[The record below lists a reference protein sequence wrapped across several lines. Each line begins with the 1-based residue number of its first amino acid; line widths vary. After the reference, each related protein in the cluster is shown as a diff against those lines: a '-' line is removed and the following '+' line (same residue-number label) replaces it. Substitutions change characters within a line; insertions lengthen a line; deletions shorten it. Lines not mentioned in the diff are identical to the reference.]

1 MRRGG
6 VLVRVSVAKDGRF
19 VLVPAEVVRGVFV
32 LPSITPVEGLRKPA
46 AGVALANG
54 EVVTVLCID
63 EEGLSPSSQN
73 ERTTAVLCDLGGEP
87 VAIVGRAVESSG
99 LFEEA
104 RDGFVRAGETDAAI
118 LDVAALRRE
127 AEEAIWTARTAVLRS
142 PEAAS

>member
-6 VLVRVSVAKDGRF
+6 VLVRVSVPNRGRF

-32 LPSITPVEGLRKPA
+32 LPSITPVEGLRRPA

-87 VAIVGRAVESSG
+87 VAIVGRAIEASG
-99 LFEEA
+99 LFDET
-104 RDGFVRAGETDAAI
+104 RPGFVRVGEVDAEV

-127 AEEAIWTARTAVLRS
+127 AEEALWPARTGLLRS
-142 PEAAS
+142 PAVAS

>member
-6 VLVRVSVAKDGRF
+6 VLVRISVARGGRY

-32 LPSITPVEGLRKPA
+32 LPSITPVEGLRAPA

-54 EVVTVLCID
+54 EVVTVLCLD

-73 ERTTAVLCDLGGEP
+73 ERTTAVVCDLGGEP
-87 VAIVGRAVESSG
+87 VAIVGRAIEASG
-99 LFEEA
+99 LFEES
-104 RDGFVRAGETDAAI
+104 RAGYVRVGEADAEI

-127 AEEAIWTARTAVLRS
+127 AEDAMWAARAGQFRS
-142 PEAAS
+142 PEVPS

>member
-6 VLVRVSVAKDGRF
+6 VLVRVSAAKGGRF
-19 VLVPAEVVRGVFV
+19 VLVPAEVVRSVFV
-32 LPSITPVEGLRKPA
+32 LPAITPVEGLRAPA

-54 EVVTVLCID
+54 EVVTVLCLD

-73 ERTTAVLCDLGGEP
+73 EHTTAVVCDLGGEP
-87 VAIVGRAVESSG
+87 VAIVGRAIEASG

-104 RDGFVRAGETDAAI
+104 RAGVVRAGEAEAEI
-118 LDVAALRRE
+118 LDVPALRRE

-142 PEAAS
+142 PQVTS